1 MLKIE
6 KLQGWNECFG
16 ELFKKFFKKVLTQLH
31 MCSIVFQ
38 KIYNIAISYEMAD
51 WKTGGFNRTVRADC

>member
-1 MLKIE
+1 MIWGIIQKI
-6 KLQGWNECFG
+6 
-16 ELFKKFFKKVLTQLH
+16 FKKVLTQLH